1 MRPLPSLPGMSAT
14 VPTPAPTDPTPGDRP
29 TVAIDIDDTLN
40 DFSHTLRTLP
50 IPYDPTYALSEPTFA
65 AFLARVREDAPESGD
80 LLSTEYSYFR
90 YRIHELCYRAAAP
103 RSDGVDFVRWL
114 REEGWRIVICT
125 RRDLRRAQA
134 CTRAW
139 LEAHV
144 VPFDHL
150 FMAANK
156 IAFCRAWG
164 IPHLVDD
171 DPFQIEHGGAH
182 GVQVYYPV
190 MAKHA
195 ALPPH
200 TARGFSSFEEVKSWI
215 RASAS

>member
-1 MRPLPSLPGMSAT
+1 MT
-14 VPTPAPTDPTPGDRP
+14 DRP
-29 TVAIDIDDTLN
+29 PTTEAQALGPPAIAVDIDDTLN
-40 DFSHTLRTLP
+40 DFTRTLRTIP
-50 IPYDPTYALSEPTFA
+50 VPYDPGYALTEPAFA
-65 AFLARVREDAPESGD
+65 AFLERVRQDAPEPGD

-103 RSDGVDFVRWL
+103 RPDGIDFVHWL
-114 REEGWRIVICT
+114 RAEGWRIVICT

-134 CTRAW
+134 CTREW
-139 LEAHV
+139 LARHG

-164 IPHLVDD
+164 IQHLVDD
-171 DPFQIEHGGAH
+171 DPFQIEHGAAH
-182 GVQVYYPV
+182 GVRVYYPI
-190 MAKHA
+190 MDKHA
-195 ALPPH
+195 ALPPNS
-200 TARGFSSFEEVKSWI
+200 ARGFSSFEEVKSWI